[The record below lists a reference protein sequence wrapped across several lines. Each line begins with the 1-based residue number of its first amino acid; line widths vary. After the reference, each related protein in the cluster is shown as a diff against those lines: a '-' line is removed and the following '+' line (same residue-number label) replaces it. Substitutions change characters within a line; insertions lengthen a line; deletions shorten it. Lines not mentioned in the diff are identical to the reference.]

1 MSRPAEADQL
11 VLTQC
16 VTHGRGVLAG
26 MGRSASATDG
36 LDAAWSMADF
46 ADDAAGLLRAL
57 GVATCYVV
65 GWSFGGMV
73 AQHLARAGLLFEQSR
88 QQLLKY
94 IRCRPILVPG
104 RSPSAV
110 AAAGSFLN
118 IVAAV

>member
-73 AQHLARAGLLFEQSR
+73 AQHLAQSTGCFSNR
-88 QQLLKY
+88 TDNSSSNIY
-94 IRCRPILVPG
+94 NVA
-104 RSPSAV
+104 RS
-110 AAAGSFLN
+110 
-118 IVAAV
+118 